1 MDLDVVDG
9 LQDVGAGDGGGD
21 HAVLEVGEKVYNVC
35 SGMGNTPRD
44 AGSTVAEDL
53 FALVVT
59 DGSLF
64 GLGCR
69 L

>member
-21 HAVLEVGEKVYNVC
+21 HAVLEVGEKVYNIC
-35 SGMGNTPRD
+35 SGTDNTPSD
-44 AGSTVAEDL
+44 AGSTVADDI

-64 GLGCR
+64 WL
-69 L
+69 